1 MLVPNLTNSKFKLFQ
16 RKAKWFSGIY
26 YNDNL
31 LLNIFFCRSNKNYYI
46 SMRHIDLISRYL
58 KWKLK
63 KSGVLVFPLSN
74 NYPITKKPTEVRMG
88 KGKGP
93 ITDWAIPLKKGA
105 TPFLFQGKKTV
116 VLKTALQD
124 VLKKLPVRASIKES
138 KHMYK
143 QAGPRDIFFSTKNLN
158 YYSCLVWK
166 SFV

>member
-16 RKAKWFSGIY
+16 WKAKRFAGIS

-31 LLNIFFCRSNKNYYI
+31 PLNIFFCKSTTNYYI

-63 KSGVLVFPLSN
+63 KSGVLVFPNSN
-74 NYPITKKPTEVRMG
+74 NYPITKKPTEVWMG

-93 ITDWAIPLKKGA
+93 IIDWAIPLKQGS

-116 VLKTALQD
+116 VLKKMLQD
-124 VLKKLPVRASIKES
+124 TLKKLPVRATINES
-138 KHMYK
+138 KHLYK
-143 QAGPRDIFFSTKNLN
+143 QAAPRDIFFSSRNLN

-166 SFV
+166 TFN